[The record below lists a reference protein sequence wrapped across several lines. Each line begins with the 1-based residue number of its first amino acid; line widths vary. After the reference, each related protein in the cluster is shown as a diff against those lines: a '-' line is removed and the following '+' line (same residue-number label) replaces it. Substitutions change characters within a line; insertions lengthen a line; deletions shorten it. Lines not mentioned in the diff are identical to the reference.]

1 MKTIYTHNTISIKLW
16 RSNESDNTRNTGF
29 VILEILMLKRF
40 SRFFKLPLIFAT
52 RLGVATRVL
61 VKSGRDS
68 SRLGLR
74 RPGGISDAR
83 VIRMRGIRKYRREIP
98 AKTDYNSWHN
108 RMPPRFGLRA
118 SSSIIECIGRARD
131 YVIINHPC
139 IVYAARPSPIINSR
153 CVP

>member
-52 RLGVATRVL
+52 RLGVATRIL
-61 VKSGRDS
+61 DKPGRD

-74 RPGGISDAR
+74 RPGGIPDAR
-83 VIRMRGIRKYRREIP
+83 VIRTRGIRKYRREIP
-98 AKTDYNSWHN
+98 AKMDYNS
-108 RMPPRFGLRA
+108 
-118 SSSIIECIGRARD
+118 
-131 YVIINHPC
+131 
-139 IVYAARPSPIINSR
+139 
-153 CVP
+153 